1 MTTMQISE
9 LIDAEVIQGDF
20 DDAPVTGVYISDLL
34 SDVLANRRNVT
45 VLVAI
50 QAHQNPIAV
59 ASIAGILLIIIC
71 NSRPIVDNMAEAAA
85 QERIGAVRTS
95 LSQFEVSGRLW
106 QALHAQGTPDARAAE
121 TYRCICAHQ
130 PQ

>member
-34 SDVLANRRNVT
+34 SDVLANGRNVT

-85 QERIGAVRTS
+85 QERIGAVRT
-95 LSQFEVSGRLW
+95 EVSGRLW